1 LLDFALVDTYV
12 ALTFFSTVSRGGV
25 LTALGEVVRAFADRP
40 DVSAVV
46 LLSADGLPIHAG
58 GRHPLDADATAALAA
73 TFTRQAAA
81 LTETTGLG
89 ELETAV
95 LETGRGLAVVS
106 RVGTDWMVVLPAEQ
120 ADAGVLLYDLRCHR
134 PALAAL
140 L

>member
-1 LLDFALVDTYV
+1 M
-12 ALTFFSTVSRGGV
+12 
-25 LTALGEVVRAFADRP
+25 TALREVVRAFADRP

-58 GRHPLDADATAALAA
+58 GRRSLDADATAALAA
-73 TFTRQAAA
+73 TFARQDAA

-106 RVGTDWMVVLPAEQ
+106 RVGADWLVVLPAAQ
-120 ADAGVLLYDLRCHR
+120 ADAGALLYDLRCHR